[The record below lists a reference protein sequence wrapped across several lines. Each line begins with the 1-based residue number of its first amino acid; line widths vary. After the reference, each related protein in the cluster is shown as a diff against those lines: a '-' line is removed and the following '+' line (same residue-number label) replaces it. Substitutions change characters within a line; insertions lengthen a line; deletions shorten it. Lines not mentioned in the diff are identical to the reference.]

1 MKSLTGVFRLCL
13 LAAAFVS
20 TTVQA
25 AISCPVPPELWDR
38 PRSGRALLELDAI
51 RPCIG
56 ELVREPSRR
65 LTIHHGTG
73 GEGLLQA
80 EELRSWLAALA
91 VDPNR
96 VDFANDLQRNQGIVL
111 EVVDAKP

>member
-1 MKSLTGVFRLCL
+1 MHL

-20 TTVQA
+20 AAVQA
-25 AISCPVPPELWDR
+25 ATSCPVPPELWDR

-51 RPCIG
+51 KPCIA

-65 LTIHHGTG
+65 LRIHHGTG
-73 GEGLLQA
+73 GEGPLQA

-96 VDFANDLQRNQGIVL
+96 VDLANDLQRNEGIVL
-111 EVVDAKP
+111 EVVNAKP